1 MECPALIIAQA
12 LQFLTTSSAK
22 TESLPSDFLQ
32 PQHLKLFGVL
42 DKYMSFPADGNSPL
56 HLYIAP

>member
-42 DKYMSFPADGNSPL
+42 DKHMSFPADVNSPL
-56 HLYIAP
+56 RLYIAP

>member
-42 DKYMSFPADGNSPL
+42 DKYMSFSADVNSPFR
-56 HLYIAP
+56 LYIAP